1 LVQKTLNRSLHLIDP
16 YARAVNDIDNARL
29 SVMQDYRALKKQ
41 LGFVPK
47 NLRKKIPGEP
57 YSREQAVRVYI
68 WNKLGYEVP
77 GISKQDLKELTARF
91 KRVNRVCNRKR

>member
-1 LVQKTLNRSLHLIDP
+1 MAWYKKHLIDP

-57 YSREQAVRVYI
+57 YTS
-68 WNKLGYEVP
+68 
-77 GISKQDLKELTARF
+77 
-91 KRVNRVCNRKR
+91 